1 MNFSQQLSGIATF
14 IYKITK
20 IVRALWLA
28 ERRVC
33 RRVCKHGCDVKIFC
47 FLCANHTGTNLKTKL
62 SWKLDKSTLFTHS
75 LVGRNLE
82 NLYKH
87 AVSIF
92 FRLSW
97 HCKREKSLFW
107 KASFSQNKNWLRV
120 QDLVYKTLRLVRI
133 SLLISAIIKCFQFF
147 SGELIYK
154 SDRNLFSCICIAWY
168 KHFVSG
174 WHNCF
179 EFSHEYHWQGE
190 PVHRYV

>member
-33 RRVCKHGCDVKIFC
+33 RRVCDVKIFC
-47 FLCANHTGTNLKTKL
+47 FLRANHA
-62 SWKLDKSTLFTHS
+62 
-75 LVGRNLE
+75 GRNLKKNNWAE
-82 NLYKH
+82 NSTSLLYLLIPSSAETCKIFKH

-97 HCKREKSLFW
+97 HYKREKSLFR
-107 KASFSQNKNWLRV
+107 KASFLQNKNWLRV
-120 QDLVYKTLRLVRI
+120 QDFMYKTGKNFSFKQCL
-133 SLLISAIIKCFQFF
+133 IKCLEFF
-147 SGELIYK
+147 SGKLIYK
-154 SDRNLFSCICIAWY
+154 SNRNLFSCICIAWY
-168 KHFVSG
+168 KHFVLG

-179 EFSHEYHWQGE
+179 EFSHEYHWHGE
-190 PVHRYV
+190 PVHRYF